1 MEVTFSWIELL
12 SLLIGSCGLVGF
24 IVGLVTIKASKRKAE
39 GEAHSSIYEGMKVEQ
54 DTYQEMINDMKDAY
68 RGQLDYIKVLK
79 TERSELLEERQEL
92 RKQIEELKSE
102 MERTR
107 REYEQEKRLVKGAE
121 KRKMRDE
128 MDKQREEIIKNG
140 DKVARLG
147 RIVAAMKPML
157 CSNGNCKSR
166 EQDIISLV
174 SDMSFEL
181 ENEEK
186 TE

>member
-1 MEVTFSWIELL
+1 MEVTFSWVELL

-24 IVGLVTIKASKRKAE
+24 IVGLVTIKATKRKAD

-79 TERSELLEERQEL
+79 TERHELLEERQEL
-92 RKQIEELKSE
+92 RKQIEELKAE

-107 REYEQEKRLVKGAE
+107 REYEQEKR
-121 KRKMRDE
+121 KMRAE

-147 RIVAAMKPML
+147 RIVEAMKPLL
-157 CSNGNCKSR
+157 CSRGDCKTR
-166 EQDIISLV
+166 EQDIITLV
-174 SDMSFEL
+174 SDMSFEQD
-181 ENEEK
+181 NEEK
-186 TE
+186 

>member
-107 REYEQEKRLVKGAE
+107 REYEQEKR
-121 KRKMRDE
+121 KMRDE

>member
-68 RGQLDYIKVLK
+68 HGQLDYIKVLK

-92 RKQIEELKSE
+92 RKQIEGLKAE

-107 REYEQEKRLVKGAE
+107 MEYEQE

>member
-92 RKQIEELKSE
+92 RKQIEELKAE

-107 REYEQEKRLVKGAE
+107 REYEQE

>member
-1 MEVTFSWIELL
+1 MEVTFSWVELL

-24 IVGLVTIKASKRKAE
+24 IVGLVTIKATKRKAD

-79 TERSELLEERQEL
+79 TERHELLEERQEL
-92 RKQIEELKSE
+92 RKQIEELKAE

-107 REYEQEKRLVKGAE
+107 REYEQG
-121 KRKMRDE
+121 KRKMRAE

-147 RIVAAMKPML
+147 RIVEAMKPLL
-157 CSNGNCKSR
+157 CSRGDCKTR
-166 EQDIISLV
+166 EQDIITLV
-174 SDMSFEL
+174 SDMSFEQD
-181 ENEEK
+181 NEEK
-186 TE
+186 